1 MNNFEHSK
9 VAMVQELE
17 ALGVLTDAQLSKL
30 AVAVSKEDAEK
41 SLKRLRSLNESA
53 PTVGEMGRG
62 AAVGSLVMPLS
73 GLAWRAIA
81 GAKGRVAGPKGP
93 GQLWPGARP
102 MAATA
107 AQGAVLGSLLPA
119 GRHKLEQE
127 AEKQK
132 LREYVGHTRRGTLRG
147 KVKKYT
153 GL

>member
-1 MNNFEHSK
+1 MIEYSK
-9 VAMVQELE
+9 TAMVSELA
-17 ALGVLTDAQLSKL
+17 ALAVLTPGQLEKL
-30 AVAVSKEDAEK
+30 ANEITKEDAEK

-53 PTVGEMGRG
+53 PTLGQLGRG
-62 AAVGSLVMPLS
+62 ASVGSVVMPLS

-81 GAKGRVAGPKGP
+81 GAKGRTAAAGLNPKA
-93 GQLWPGARP
+93 LWPGARP

-119 GRHKLEQE
+119 GRHKLEQG